1 MKAILEKFFAGD
13 RGALARLITYVEA
26 RAPQT
31 PEVLASISKKLGR
44 AQIIGITGPP
54 GAGKS
59 TLTDKLVKEY
69 RKLNKKVGVIAV
81 DPTSPFTGGAL
92 LGDRIRM
99 MDHAEDENVF
109 IRSLGTRGAHGGLS
123 RATRDVVRL
132 FDAFGMDVVIVE
144 TVGVGQTEM
153 DVLEVS
159 HSTVVVLT
167 PESGDTIQTL
177 KAGLLEAAD
186 LFVVNKAD
194 RDGAMKIQHELL
206 SMIEMGYTSHLQ
218 EGDWEIPV
226 LQIQAHK
233 GIGLDE
239 LVLSL
244 EKHYKYV
251 ISSQEHLEKQQKI
264 RRAELIEILEEI
276 LGAALRESFAKN
288 PQLIQ
293 VLEEVTQGQRSAY
306 DAALSLKSKMEF
318 QIKV

>member
-1 MKAILEKFFAGD
+1 MHPLVQKMLSGD
-13 RGALARLITYVEA
+13 RGALARLITHIES
-26 RAPQT
+26 RAAHT
-31 PEVLASISKKLGR
+31 PEILAAISKHLGR

-132 FDAFGMDVVIVE
+132 FDAFGMDVIIVE

-186 LFVVNKAD
+186 LFVVNKSD
-194 RDGAMKIQHELL
+194 REGALKIQHELL
-206 SMIEMGYTSHLQ
+206 SMIEMGYTSHLG
-218 EGDWEIPV
+218 EGDWGIPV

-233 GIGLDE
+233 GIGLDD
-239 LVLSL
+239 LVASL
-244 EKHYKYV
+244 EKHYKHV
-251 ISSQEHLEKQQKI
+251 ISSQEHLDKQKKI

-288 PQLIQ
+288 PRLIQ
-293 VLEEVTQGQRSAY
+293 ILEEVTLGQRSAY
-306 DAALSLKSKMEF
+306 DAALSLKSNMEF
-318 QIKV
+318 QFKV

>member
-1 MKAILEKFFAGD
+1 MQAILEKFFAGD

-69 RKLNKKVGVIAV
+69 RKLNKKVGVVAV

-226 LQIQAHK
+226 LQVQAHK

-239 LVLSL
+239 LVLNL

-276 LGAALRESFAKN
+276 LGAALRESFVKN